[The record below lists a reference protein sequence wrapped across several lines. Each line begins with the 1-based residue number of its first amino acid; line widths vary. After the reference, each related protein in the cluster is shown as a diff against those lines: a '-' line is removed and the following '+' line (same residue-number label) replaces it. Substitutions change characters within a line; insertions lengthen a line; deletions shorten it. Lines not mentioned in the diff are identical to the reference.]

1 MVVLIEDLMTQL
13 VTDGG
18 SDLHIS
24 AGLPPF
30 GRFNGQLR
38 PLQDEA
44 LTEEACNKLI
54 FSIL

>member
-44 LTEEACNKLI
+44 LRKKLATN
-54 FSIL
+54 